1 MIEEID
7 FKQFIHSS
15 PNTKEEFNFI
25 SLFSS
30 AGIADYGLK
39 MAGGKCLA
47 ACEIDPNR
55 REVHK
60 ANFDCPV
67 FNNIKEDKNNIISL
81 FQILLVRVLAQLTQ
95 LEGKCKIIVMLKK
108 ILETLYF

>member
-1 MIEEID
+1 
-7 FKQFIHSS
+7 
-15 PNTKEEFNFI
+15 

-55 REVHK
+55 RNTHK
-60 ANFDCPV
+60 ENFDCPI
-67 FNNIKEDKNNIISL
+67 FEDIKQDKDKIVSTFKNKEVDLIIATPPCQS
-81 FQILLVRVLAQLTQ
+81 FSTANSMR
-95 LEGKCKIIVMLKK
+95 GKRQDYLHAEKD
-108 ILETLYF
+108 

>member
-47 ACEIDPNR
+47 ACEIFP
-55 REVHK
+55 
-60 ANFDCPV
+60 F
-67 FNNIKEDKNNIISL
+67 SS
-81 FQILLVRVLAQLTQ
+81 
-95 LEGKCKIIVMLKK
+95 
-108 ILETLYF
+108 

>member
-67 FNNIKEDKNNIISL
+67 FNNINHK
-81 FQILLVRVLAQLTQ
+81 
-95 LEGKCKIIVMLKK
+95 
-108 ILETLYF
+108 